1 MSKSTKLP
9 KRIAGVKIPKPLRH
23 AAAALLDQ
31 AATPAGRQLIA
42 AALTAAAA
50 ALTRGMP
57 AGEPTGDR
65 AEGFRAESAKPKP
78 PIDMGA
84 LLGFAA
90 TSVIGG
96 LKAAGE
102 RRAEGP
108 VKPGEA

>member
-23 AAAALLDQ
+23 AAAALLEQ

-42 AALTAAAA
+42 AALTASAA

-57 AGEPTGDR
+57 ATGESGDK
-65 AEGFRAESAKPKP
+65 AEGAKPKP

-90 TSVIGG
+90 SSVIGG

-102 RRAEGP
+102 RRNEGAP
-108 VKPGEA
+108 EKPGEA

>member
-9 KRIAGVKIPKPLRH
+9 KRIAGVKIPKPLRQ
-23 AAAALLDQ
+23 AAAAVLEQ

-42 AALTAAAA
+42 AALTASAA

-57 AGEPTGDR
+57 AAAESEK
-65 AEGFRAESAKPKP
+65 AEGTKPKP

-102 RRAEGP
+102 RRNEGAP
-108 VKPGEA
+108 AKPGEA

>member
-23 AAAALLDQ
+23 AAAALLEQ

-42 AALTAAAA
+42 GALVAAAA

-57 AGEPTGDR
+57 AGGSAGDR
-65 AEGFRAESAKPKP
+65 ADGDKPRP

-90 TSVIGG
+90 TSVMGG

-102 RRAEGP
+102 RRSDGTP
-108 VKPGEA
+108 GKPGEA